1 MLELYF
7 LFISSLFFVVVAITI
22 TKLFMESTI
31 FTSASLNIS
40 LDFTSG
46 TSDNLEKM
54 KQTISPQE
62 QVT

>member
-7 LFISSLFFVVVAITI
+7 LFISSLFFVVVAIII